1 MALVGIDLGTTNSLI
16 AVWKDGKVELIPNAL
31 GSFLTPSVV
40 GVDDVGQLL
49 VGETARH
56 RRVTHPDSTV
66 AEFKRKMGTD
76 ETYLLG
82 HRRYLPEE
90 LSAILLRRLLADAEN
105 YLGEKVTEAVISVPA
120 YFDNNQREATRQAA
134 RMAGVELKRLVNEP
148 SAAVLYKQW
157 KRGNSQVEGTHMVVD
172 FGGGTLDVSVVDC
185 FENIIEIISVAG
197 NNQLGGKDFDAK
209 IAEDFC
215 EKNGLQYD
223 KLKKSAKENL
233 LWTAEYVKKAL
244 TEKDSVSMHAV
255 MDDQSYETEYHRD
268 ELIQITASLLVQIKE
283 VIEEALN
290 GAHLDKEDITDVILV
305 GGSCKMPMV
314 QKYISSIFNREITVD
329 EEGDY
334 LVGYGAGALT
344 GIIRRESQ
352 ISDIIMT
359 DVCPFSLG
367 TSGYRSEGAVGDYM
381 QVIIPK
387 NSILPISK
395 TLVWSSNVQNYKK
408 MHFRLFQGEEQYVGG
423 NLYLGELEIDVVP
436 DMNGVARV
444 ETTFFYDINGVL
456 EVHAKD
462 LRSGIV
468 TKKVFLS
475 KSRGLSAAELE
486 QRSMTVLQE
495 SRYEKNKEENKRV
508 LAWAK
513 RLYTQATPGL
523 KVLLMHV
530 ITDFQQVLES
540 NDLIKVRKK
549 REVLLNRLPQLEQM
563 ICKDYFGEE
572 DVFEQLKKEMK

>member
-16 AVWKDGKVELIPNAL
+16 AVWKDGKVELIRNAL

-40 GVDDVGQLL
+40 GVDEVGQIL

-56 RRVTHPDSTV
+56 RRVTHPDSTA

-82 HRRYLPEE
+82 QRRYLPEE

-134 RMAGVELKRLVNEP
+134 RMAGVEMKRLVNEP

-215 EKNGLQYD
+215 KKNGLQFD

-233 LWTAEYVKKAL
+233 LWTAEYVKKTL
-244 TEKDSVSMHAV
+244 TEKDSVTMHVV
-255 MDDQSYETEYHRD
+255 MDEQSYETEYHRE

-283 VIEEALN
+283 VIEAALN

-367 TSGYRSEGAVGDYM
+367 ISGYRSEGAVGDYM
-381 QVIIPK
+381 EVIIPK

-395 TLVWSSNVQNYKK
+395 TKNYFSRIEGYKK
-408 MHFRLFQGEEQYVGG
+408 MNFLLFQGEEEYAGG
-423 NLYLGELEIDVVP
+423 NLYLGKLEVDVVA
-436 DMNGVARV
+436 DMNGVAHV
-444 ETTFFYDINGVL
+444 EATFFYDINGVL

-462 LRSGIV
+462 LVSGIV

-475 KSRGLSAAELE
+475 KSRGLSASELE
-486 QRSMTVLQE
+486 QRSMAVLQE

-530 ITDFQQVLES
+530 ITDFQQVLDS

-549 REVLLNRLPQLEQM
+549 REVLLSKLPQLEQM

-572 DVFEQLKKEMK
+572 DVFEQLKNDMI